1 MSPHV
6 DPITTEYQITPKH
19 GMLKQQKFL
28 WARHGLADSLVSHE
42 APLSC

>member
-28 WARHGLADSLVSHE
+28 WAGHGLADSLVSHE